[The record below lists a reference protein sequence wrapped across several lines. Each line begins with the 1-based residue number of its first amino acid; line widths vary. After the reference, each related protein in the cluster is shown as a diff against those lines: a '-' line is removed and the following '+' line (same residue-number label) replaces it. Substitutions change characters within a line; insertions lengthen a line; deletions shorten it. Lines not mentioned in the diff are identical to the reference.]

1 LKLNLL
7 LNTNIVTSIVIMTHT
22 FRRPY

>member
-1 LKLNLL
+1 M
-7 LNTNIVTSIVIMTHT
+7 NIVTSVVIMTHT